1 MSTNNNNYQLGISL
15 ADVKIIPG
23 VVLSHD
29 DPKKMQRVKAFV
41 PGLFDPKTM
50 STESLPWIYPL
61 CMNGFQSF
69 SLQNTNTKIWVIIL
83 PDNPYGYFYLPFFE
97 IFPFT
102 KAKVIDETDILM
114 SRQTS
119 LGEATIHYNGNDGIM
134 TKLGNS
140 MMNIRPDGKAI
151 LQSSGSDIK
160 IDNGQIHLGTSD
172 DSGEPMIMGNQLET
186 LLNNLKTGLQNVA
199 SKASGHPITMPVG
212 QELMN
217 VVSTLSNDINNIK
230 SVTCSLTK

>member
-1 MSTNNNNYQLGISL
+1 MATDNTYQLGISL

-23 VVLSHD
+23 VVLSHN

-50 STESLPWIYPL
+50 SIEAMSWIYPL

-69 SLQNTNTKIWVIIL
+69 SLQNSNTKIWVIIL
-83 PDNPYGYFYLPFFE
+83 PNNPYGYFYLPFFE
-97 IFPFT
+97 LFPFT
-102 KAKVIDETDILM
+102 KAKVIDDTDILM
-114 SRQTS
+114 SRKTS
-119 LGEATIHYNGNDGIM
+119 LGEASIHYNGSDGIM
-134 TKLGNS
+134 NKLGGA
-140 MMNIRPDGKAI
+140 MMNLRPDGQAI
-151 LQSSGSDIK
+151 LQSSDIDVK
-160 IDNGQIHLGTSD
+160 INNGKIHIGTSGND
-172 DSGEPMIMGNQLET
+172 GEPMVMGEQLTT

-199 SKASGHPITMPVG
+199 SKAMGHPITMPVG

-230 SVTCSLTK
+230 SDTCNLTK

>member
-1 MSTNNNNYQLGISL
+1 MASDNTYQLGISL

-50 STESLPWIYPL
+50 STEAMPWIYPF

-69 SLQNTNTKIWVIIL
+69 SLQNSNTKIWVIIL
-83 PDNPYGYFYLPFFE
+83 PNNPYGYFYLPFFE
-97 IFPFT
+97 LFPFT
-102 KAKVIDETDILM
+102 KANVVDETDILM

-119 LGEATIHYNGNDGIM
+119 LGEASIDYNGNDGIM

-140 MMNIRPDGKAI
+140 MMNLRPDGQAVM
-151 LQSSGSDIK
+151 QSSGTDIK
-160 IDNGQIHLGTSD
+160 INNGQVHLGTSD
-172 DSGEPMIMGNQLET
+172 DEGEPMVMGVQLST

-199 SKASGHPITMPVG
+199 SKAMGHPITMPVG

-217 VVSTLSNDINNIK
+217 VVSTLSNDINNIN
-230 SVTCSLTK
+230 SNTCHLTK

>member
-1 MSTNNNNYQLGISL
+1 MTTDNTYQLGISL

-23 VVLSHD
+23 VVLSHN

-50 STESLPWIYPL
+50 SIEAMPWIYPL

-69 SLQNTNTKIWVIIL
+69 SLQNSNTKIWVIIL

-97 IFPFT
+97 LFPFT
-102 KAKVIDETDILM
+102 KANVIDETDILM
-114 SRQTS
+114 SRKTS
-119 LGEATIHYNGNDGIM
+119 LGEATIHYNGSDGIM
-134 TKLGNS
+134 TKLGSS
-140 MMNIRPDGKAI
+140 MMNLRPDGKAI
-151 LQSSGSDIK
+151 LQSSGTDIT
-160 IDNGQIHLGTSD
+160 INNGQIHVGVSNED
-172 DSGEPMIMGNQLET
+172 GEPMIMGDQLTT
-186 LLNNLKTGLQNVA
+186 LLNNLKSGLQGVA
-199 SKASGHPITMPVG
+199 TKALGHPITMPVG

-230 SVTCSLTK
+230 SNTCHLTK

>member
-1 MSTNNNNYQLGISL
+1 MATDNTYQLGISL

-50 STESLPWIYPL
+50 STEAMPWIYPL

-69 SLQNTNTKIWVIIL
+69 SLQNNNTKIWVIIL

-97 IFPFT
+97 LFPFT

-119 LGEATIHYNGNDGIM
+119 LGEASIYYNGNDGIM
-134 TKLGNS
+134 AKLGDS
-140 MMNIRPDGKAI
+140 IMNLRPDGKAV
-151 LQSSGSDIK
+151 LQSSGTDITLN
-160 IDNGQIHLGTSD
+160 NGQIHVGSSEED
-172 DSGEPMIMGNQLET
+172 GEPMVMGDQLTT
-186 LLNNLKTGLQNVA
+186 LLNNLKSGLQGVA
-199 SKASGHPITMPVG
+199 AKAMGHPITMPVG

-217 VVSTLSNDINNIK
+217 VVTTLSNDINNIK
-230 SVTCSLTK
+230 SGTCHLTK

>member
-1 MSTNNNNYQLGISL
+1 MATDNTYQLGISL

-23 VVLSHD
+23 VVLSHN

-50 STESLPWIYPL
+50 SIEAMPWIYPL

-69 SLQNTNTKIWVIIL
+69 SLQNSNTKIWVIIL
-83 PDNPYGYFYLPFFE
+83 PNNPYGYFYLPFFE
-97 IFPFT
+97 LFPFT
-102 KAKVIDETDILM
+102 KAKVIDDTDILM
-114 SRQTS
+114 SRKTS
-119 LGEATIHYNGNDGIM
+119 LGEASIHYNGSDGIM
-134 TKLGNS
+134 NKLGGA
-140 MMNIRPDGKAI
+140 MMNLRPDGQAI
-151 LQSSGSDIK
+151 LQSSDIDVK
-160 IDNGQIHLGTSD
+160 INNGKIHIGTSGND
-172 DSGEPMIMGNQLET
+172 GEPMVMGEQLTT

-199 SKASGHPITMPVG
+199 SKAMGHPITMPVG

-230 SVTCSLTK
+230 SDTCNLTK